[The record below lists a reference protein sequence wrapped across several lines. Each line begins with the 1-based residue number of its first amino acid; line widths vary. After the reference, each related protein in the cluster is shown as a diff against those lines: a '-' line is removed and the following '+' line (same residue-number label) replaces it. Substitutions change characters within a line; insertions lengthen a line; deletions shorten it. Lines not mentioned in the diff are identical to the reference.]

1 VQPEKKKES
10 PLGSNSSTEPSR
22 VRVGRLGKPNGLDG
36 YIGLYADTP
45 DLVHF
50 EPGSKVFV
58 DDTPHVVGSLRQGKK
73 GAQVLFEGIST
84 RAEAESIRGAQV
96 YVAERRQLD
105 EGEYWPGDLIGLEV
119 RPGGGEVVD
128 VAHGPA
134 QDRLVVLREGAR
146 FEIPFVAALVPVVD
160 VAAGYVEIVEID
172 GLS

>member
-1 VQPEKKKES
+1 M
-10 PLGSNSSTEPSR
+10 
-22 VRVGRLGKPNGLDG
+22 
-36 YIGLYADTP
+36 
-45 DLVHF
+45 HF
-50 EPGSKVFV
+50 DPGSTVFV
-58 DDTPHVVGSLRQGKK
+58 DDTPHTVRALRQGKK
-73 GAQVLFEGIST
+73 GPQVSFDGIST

-96 YVAERRQLD
+96 YVDERRQLD

-134 QDRLVVLREGAR
+134 QDRLVVQREGAQ

-160 VAAGYVEIVEID
+160 IAAGYVEIVEID

>member
-1 VQPEKKKES
+1 M
-10 PLGSNSSTEPSR
+10 R
-22 VRVGRLGKPNGLDG
+22 
-36 YIGLYADTP
+36 A
-45 DLVHF
+45 
-50 EPGSKVFV
+50 
-58 DDTPHVVGSLRQGKK
+58 LRQGKK
-73 GAQVLFEGIST
+73 GPQLAFDGIT
-84 RAEAESIRGAQV
+84 DRAGAESVRGAEV
-96 YVAERRQLD
+96 FVTRRRELD

-134 QDRLVVLREGAR
+134 QDRLVVERDGAR